1 MVSESTLCQV
11 TEGDGFHKHGDGDGL
26 YAILKNPSII
36 LVRGSAAAA
45 RSRVDL

>member
-1 MVSESTLCQV
+1 MLSESTLCQV
-11 TEGDGFHKHGDGDGL
+11 TEGDGFHKHGDGR